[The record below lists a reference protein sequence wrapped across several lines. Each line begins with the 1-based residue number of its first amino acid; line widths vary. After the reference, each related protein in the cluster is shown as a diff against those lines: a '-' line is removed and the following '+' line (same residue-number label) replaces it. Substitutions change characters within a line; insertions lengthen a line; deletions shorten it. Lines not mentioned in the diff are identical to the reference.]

1 MRGVG
6 NMTNVEKQMNRD
18 DLIAYKN
25 YDNKQYA
32 MVPGISKEK
41 NFLDRT
47 KLGSG
52 GGAQPESRDSPNRNT
67 STNKFHA
74 QQERLKIFG
83 HTRDVRDLRN
93 QSVDRGAINNST

>member
-41 NFLDRT
+41 
-47 KLGSG
+47 
-52 GGAQPESRDSPNRNT
+52 
-67 STNKFHA
+67 
-74 QQERLKIFG
+74 
-83 HTRDVRDLRN
+83 
-93 QSVDRGAINNST
+93 